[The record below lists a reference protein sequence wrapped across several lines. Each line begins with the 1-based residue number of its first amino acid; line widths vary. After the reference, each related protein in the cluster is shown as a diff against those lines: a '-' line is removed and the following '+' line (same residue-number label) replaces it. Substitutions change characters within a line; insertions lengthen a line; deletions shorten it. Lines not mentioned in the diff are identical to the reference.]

1 MVYRY
6 ACPSPCRRV
15 VTVHADTDEEAI
27 ERLIGAG
34 AMGCRNLAYRNECRE
49 GHHHMPLLSEVQ
61 LRQIILW
68 GMEAEA
74 SVPFTVAPQACTREQ
89 RAF

>member
-6 ACPSPCRRV
+6 ACPRPCHRV
-15 VTVHADTDEEAI
+15 ITVHADTDEEAI
-27 ERLIGAG
+27 DRLIGAG
-34 AMGCRNLAYRNECRE
+34 AMGCRTLAYRKECKE

-61 LRQIILW
+61 LRQLVRW
-68 GMEAEA
+68 GMEAET
-74 SVPFTVAPQACTREQ
+74 SAPLAAAPREQGREQ